1 MINETLKI
9 IKNIFLKSFI
19 FGIIIKILFPNIPNH
34 QITIIIAVLIVLY
47 DWKTSSILK
56 LNKQKLGIKK
66 SK

>member
-19 FGIIIKILFPNIPNH
+19 FGIIIKILFPSIPNH